1 MRIQDWVLELG
12 FDNEKVKKGM
22 KKTDRLM
29 EKSLRLEQKR
39 TTLQKVRLGMLAK
52 ELSLTERINKSKP
65 RVVTSRA
72 VTPSITRGVQRP
84 TAKDKAAVGTKEE
97 TALIST
103 KTRLTRTLAKAELLG
118 VKHSKEKNMLSSSN
132 VDNIRRTIA
141 LLGRRIAIREREL
154 GIQKK
159 QTEEARKASLVKAK
173 ASPAPLGQRAPTAAQ
188 RDSVGTSAGRGAIGA
203 ASLVQLAPLSDAAN
217 SLRRIKKELL
227 DIETGSSTAKT
238 QDELRKLG
246 KRAGD
251 LKFEMQGLAKAQRA
265 SSKEMTKSQFAAH
278 GLRQSL
284 GNLARSY
291 VSVFAVLAAGA
302 ALFRTA
308 KDFERIRATML
319 LSSDGAEDAGINFK
333 YVADMS
339 ERLGSDISAT
349 ADAFVGFNV
358 SAISAGL
365 TAAKS
370 KAIFEELAVSIQ
382 ATGLDAHRSGLA
394 FLAFKQMLAGPVIQ
408 AQEMNQ
414 VNEQMPQFTGVA
426 RKALKELGY
435 EGENFKDIIAT
446 GTVES
451 HKFVAVVSRMLNEQ
465 AVASGAAAKS
475 QNNLIAAQNRMNNSL
490 KALADTIAT
499 SGINEA
505 LADIFTVIK
514 DAVRIITPALK
525 MLALAFK
532 VLASALSAPLKA
544 ITALMDAFGILDT
557 VIFALIANFLR
568 LGLGTR
574 IANSALVMYIR
585 SALIG
590 AAGAG
595 VLSKAMAVLK
605 GSIYGVKLA
614 LTALLSTGP
623 LLLMVIGFE
632 LLGWLIEVVKTTD
645 LWKSSVDSVTKSI
658 QNGVRNISIMLLYI
672 KRLIAYLRIYSR
684 MVESGFSYKDAGR
697 LIDRSESVGKSA
709 GMKEVARRK
718 QAAAEANNVSNAST
732 TTNNNNVTLAINGGD
747 QNEVRKTV
755 EQVLQN
761 QYLGA

>member
-1 MRIQDWVLELG
+1 
-12 FDNEKVKKGM
+12 
-22 KKTDRLM
+22 
-29 EKSLRLEQKR
+29 
-39 TTLQKVRLGMLAK
+39 
-52 ELSLTERINKSKP
+52 
-65 RVVTSRA
+65 
-72 VTPSITRGVQRP
+72 
-84 TAKDKAAVGTKEE
+84 
-97 TALIST
+97 
-103 KTRLTRTLAKAELLG
+103 
-118 VKHSKEKNMLSSSN
+118 
-132 VDNIRRTIA
+132 
-141 LLGRRIAIREREL
+141 
-154 GIQKK
+154 
-159 QTEEARKASLVKAK
+159 
-173 ASPAPLGQRAPTAAQ
+173 
-188 RDSVGTSAGRGAIGA
+188 VGTSAGRGAIGA

-451 HKFVAVVSRMLNEQ
+451 HKFVAVVSRMLSEQ